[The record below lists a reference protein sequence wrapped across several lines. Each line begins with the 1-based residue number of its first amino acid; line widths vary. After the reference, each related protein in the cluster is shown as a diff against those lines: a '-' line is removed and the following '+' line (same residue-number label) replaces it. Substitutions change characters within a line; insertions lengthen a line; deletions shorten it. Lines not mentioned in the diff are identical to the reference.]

1 MTESKKTTTV
11 SFRIEDDL
19 KEKLL
24 SIAEQENKTIT
35 NKARELLTESLN
47 LSPQKTL
54 IENLRQDISHIDQ
67 ELQTS
72 LSKWNRE
79 VSRQLS
85 TFNASQRLMNDF
97 SDGYQRLRQEL
108 EAETPRHQKTQQ
120 QMTRWTIVFFLT
132 VLLSNALIITLLL
145 FFR

>member
-47 LSPQKTL
+47 VLPQKTL

-67 ELQTS
+67 
-72 LSKWNRE
+72 
-79 VSRQLS
+79 
-85 TFNASQRLMNDF
+85 
-97 SDGYQRLRQEL
+97 
-108 EAETPRHQKTQQ
+108 
-120 QMTRWTIVFFLT
+120 
-132 VLLSNALIITLLL
+132 
-145 FFR
+145 